1 MRQPSIPSGRSS
13 GFHSAAALSITA
25 PAPAHGCTQLG
36 SIVTRRQPVCVP
48 ALPLF
53 SARSYD
59 DAYQHQNVF
68 GPLIK
73 LEADY
78 DKAMKENQVWL
89 AGWPAG

>member
-1 MRQPSIPSGRSS
+1 M
-13 GFHSAAALSITA
+13 
-25 PAPAHGCTQLG
+25 PA
-36 SIVTRRQPVCVP
+36 CVGLCP
-48 ALPLF
+48 
-53 SARSYD
+53 RSYD

-89 AGWPAG
+89 AGWPAGWLDGWLCSWMDG